1 MELKYTWAATAG
13 NVTAT
18 SNRTIMELKWGLW
31 EVQLMKMFFFQSHHH
46 GIEIHLHELF
56 CR

>member
-46 GIEIHLHELF
+46 GIEIHLYELF